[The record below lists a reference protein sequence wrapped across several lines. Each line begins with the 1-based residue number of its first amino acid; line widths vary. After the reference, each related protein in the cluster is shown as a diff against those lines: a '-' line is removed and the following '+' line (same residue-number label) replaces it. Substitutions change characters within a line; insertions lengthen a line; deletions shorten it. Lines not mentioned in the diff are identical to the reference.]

1 MTSKN
6 KEKCPFE
13 KKDESISTKSGNL
26 VQVKHIHDTFALYVK
41 FLTTK
46 VHMDYKHVNVVLA
59 TCIGATDVI
68 IISLVI
74 NLFIPHAS
82 VSHLPCPCGAT
93 MLYCR
98 ATWTGMTKRVRS
110 KIFLV

>member
-82 VSHLPCPCGAT
+82 VSHLPCQSMWGDNVI
-93 MLYCR
+93 LSHD
-98 ATWTGMTKRVRS
+98 WHDQKG
-110 KIFLV
+110 